1 MLAVRLHAYHNTH
14 PLPYTNNII
23 VSRLAPPYTHKYI
36 YSLVMGIL
44 EVITMDT
51 YQSYLADVIVIMSIM
66 SRRYA

>member
-1 MLAVRLHAYHNTH
+1 MCRQAVEINDPSPILNNNT
-14 PLPYTNNII
+14 PTPST
-23 VSRLAPPYTHKYI
+23 PPYNTTFI
-36 YSLVMGIL
+36 YSHVMGII

>member
-1 MLAVRLHAYHNTH
+1 MTPSPIL
-14 PLPYTNNII
+14 II
-23 VSRLAPPYTHKYI
+23 IIARLAPPYIHINHTLIYTH
-36 YSLVMGIL
+36 VMGIL

>member
-1 MLAVRLHAYHNTH
+1 MCAVRLHIIAPPPILN
-14 PLPYTNNII
+14 NNII
-23 VSRLAPPYTHKYI
+23 VSRLAPHYIHTFIYTH
-36 YSLVMGIL
+36 VMGIL

>member
-1 MLAVRLHAYHNTH
+1 MCRQAVEINDPSPILNTN
-14 PLPYTNNII
+14 TI
-23 VSRLAPPYTHKYI
+23 VSRLAPPYMHTFIYTH
-36 YSLVMGIL
+36 VMGIL

>member
-1 MLAVRLHAYHNTH
+1 MG
-14 PLPYTNNII
+14 NI
-23 VSRLAPPYTHKYI
+23 
-36 YSLVMGIL
+36 